1 MERMPSDFRSLLSA
15 IADGSSGGDPA
26 APPRQPPQKPLRDAE
41 LLDAYSRAVVAVAEA
56 VGPAVVSVVPAR
68 GERHG
73 GTGSGFVVT
82 PDGFALSNSH
92 VVDRRERLTVNTADG
107 DRLDARL
114 VGDDPATDL
123 ALLRIA
129 AGDLPTAELGES
141 ASLQVGQLV
150 IAVGNPLGFQSTVS
164 TGVVSAL
171 GRTMRGEQGRLI
183 EDIIQHTAPLNPGNS
198 GGPLVDSHGR
208 VVGIN
213 TAIVAMAQALGFAL
227 PVDTAKWVVGE
238 LASHGE
244 VRRPHVGITAMVA
257 PLPRWLARELDLL
270 GDQAVEVVAV
280 SPGGPAAKAGVAPGD
295 LIVALNGRIVSG
307 LDDLHRLLSG
317 RRAEGPLVLSVVRD
331 GRQIELRVGSPT

>member
-227 PVDTAKWVVGE
+227 PVDTAKWV
-238 LASHGE
+238 
-244 VRRPHVGITAMVA
+244 TAMVA